1 MPHRNITMYVG
12 GWNAQCRWLF
22 WLWGAACTALCTT
35 LSHMLTRLRVWL
47 TDMLAGGFSGS
58 GELNAPRYVIDE
70 AGNLLYEY
78 DSTYI
83 ENRCVGCRRGLL
95 LFCGAVGY
103 RGSPACWGTAVCCV
117 LCA

>member
-1 MPHRNITMYVG
+1 MIGMH
-12 GWNAQCRWLF
+12 
-22 WLWGAACTALCTT
+22 
-35 LSHMLTRLRVWL
+35 
-47 TDMLAGGFSGS
+47 AGGFSGS
-58 GELNAPRYVIDE
+58 EELNAPRYVIDE

-95 LFCGAVGY
+95 LFLAGLLVTEGLQLVG
-103 RGSPACWGTAVCCV
+103 GLLFAV